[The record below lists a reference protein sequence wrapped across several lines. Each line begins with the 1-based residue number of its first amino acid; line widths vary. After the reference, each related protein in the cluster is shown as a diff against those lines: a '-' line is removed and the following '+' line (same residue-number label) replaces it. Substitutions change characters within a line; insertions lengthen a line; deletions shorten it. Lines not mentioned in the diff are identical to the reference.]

1 MLFHITQGNMISK
14 VAFSIIYLH
23 LISKEKGILGIK
35 EIKIAA
41 GSTMDIPR
49 KRLSTRMQQNID
61 MHDYMNDVID
71 TKKVPQCFFH
81 ICLLN
86 S

>member
-41 GSTMDIPR
+41 GSRMDIPR
-49 KRLSTRMQQNID
+49 KKIEYQNVAKYRYARLYERRNRHKESSSM
-61 MHDYMNDVID
+61 
-71 TKKVPQCFFH
+71 FF
-81 ICLLN
+81 IYVY
-86 S
+86 

>member
-49 KRLSTRMQQNID
+49 KRLSTRM
-61 MHDYMNDVID
+61 
-71 TKKVPQCFFH
+71 
-81 ICLLN
+81 
-86 S
+86 